1 MGLLANVEVVTA
13 GSTSSSTF
21 ADVPGLTT
29 GSIAFGGTGKKLI
42 FLANLIQ
49 ATLDSIDAVAEF
61 QYAVDGVREGPRVR
75 TYKDAI
81 DRADTLSGF
90 MWTRPGMIGNHTV
103 TLQWRAIGGTPV
115 LDTTRERNLQVIEV
129 NA

>member
-1 MGLLANVEVVTA
+1 MGLLSNVEVVTA

-21 ADVPGLTT
+21 ADLPGLST
-29 GSIAFGGTGKKLI
+29 GPTSFGGNDKKLI
-42 FLANLIQ
+42 FLANVIQ

-61 QYAVDGVREGPRVR
+61 QFAVDGIREGPRVR

-90 MWTRPGMIGNHTV
+90 MWSRPGLVGTHDIS
-103 TLQWRAIGGTPV
+103 LQWRAIGGTPV

-129 NA
+129 DA